1 MVCAQTLTPGAA
13 PTPPHLEDDDKKEV
27 EVGHVVK
34 LLVQVQGQEGEEVV
48 FGRVDDVA
56 LE

>member
-1 MVCAQTLTPGAA
+1 MVCAQTLTPGTAT
-13 PTPPHLEDDDKKEV
+13 TPPHLEDDDKKEV

>member
-1 MVCAQTLTPGAA
+1 MVCAQTLTPGTAT
-13 PTPPHLEDDDKKEV
+13 TPPHLEDDDKKEV

-48 FGRVDDVA
+48 FGCVDDVA